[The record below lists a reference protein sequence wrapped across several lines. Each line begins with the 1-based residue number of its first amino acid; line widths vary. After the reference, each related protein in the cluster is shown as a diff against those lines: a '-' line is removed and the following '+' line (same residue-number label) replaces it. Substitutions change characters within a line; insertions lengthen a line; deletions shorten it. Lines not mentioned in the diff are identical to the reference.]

1 MMKRILFTLALA
13 LMGAN
18 AFAQTIAG
26 RLVDDSGQP
35 VAYANVAL
43 YADTVLQT
51 GTTTGEDG
59 AFSIPCGDGTYRLVA
74 SYVGYERLSVRC
86 QAGDLGTLTM
96 STLQLQ
102 EVVVTA
108 SRTTESVD
116 RFVVLPKQEEVQA
129 AGRTLV
135 LLDMLG

>member
-18 AFAQTIAG
+18 AFAQSITG
-26 RLVDDSGQP
+26 RLADDSGQP

-59 AFSIPCGDGTYRLVA
+59 AYRLERN
-74 SYVGYERLSVRC
+74 YVPCVKGGRAGLYDAVSKTVYYSQGSADFMAPPPANSVVGI
-86 QAGDLGTLTM
+86 A
-96 STLQLQ
+96 
-102 EVVVTA
+102 
-108 SRTTESVD
+108 
-116 RFVVLPKQEEVQA
+116 K
-129 AGRTLV
+129 
-135 LLDMLG
+135 